1 VQRQRDMNDPHDLRR
16 FLDAQNPVF
25 DRVRAELRCGRK
37 ASHWMWFVFPQL
49 RGLGSSALAQR
60 YAIASRAE
68 AAAYLVHRVLGA
80 RLRECTRLV
89 NATAGRTVG
98 EIFGHPDD
106 LKFHSSMTL
115 FAQAGPELDIFSA
128 AIDTYYGGEPDPE
141 TLRLLKG

>member
-1 VQRQRDMNDPHDLRR
+1 MSDSYDLQR

-25 DRVRAELRCGRK
+25 DRVRAELRRGRK

-68 AAAYLVHRVLGA
+68 AAAYIEHPVLGA

-89 NATAGRTVG
+89 NAVAGRAIG
-98 EIFGHPDD
+98 EICGHRDA

-115 FAQAGPELDIFSA
+115 FARASSDNSVFEDALHQYFAGKLDRA
-128 AIDTYYGGEPDPE
+128 TLAQLGGEGAA
-141 TLRLLKG
+141 R

>member
-1 VQRQRDMNDPHDLRR
+1 MNDPHDLQR

-25 DRVRAELRCGRK
+25 DRVRAELRRGRK

-68 AAAYLVHRVLGA
+68 ATAYLEHRVLGA
-80 RLRECTRLV
+80 RLHECTRLV
-89 NATAGRTVG
+89 NAVAGRTVG

-115 FAQAGPELDIFSA
+115 FASAGSDNGVCVDALRKYFAGELDPLTLARLGGDSA
-128 AIDTYYGGEPDPE
+128 AE
-141 TLRLLKG
+141 